1 MAYKATER
9 RHLLSA
15 INEFLDF
22 SIVLP
27 PGDWETQALLPFTEL
42 KEKNEK
48 IRRRQS
54 RVQDETKAT
63 ESKGFVNFIF
73 DISKVCMFFNNG
85 YLVDNKFLFYMLHM
99 MLF

>member
-9 RHLLSA
+9 RDLLSA
-15 INEFLDF
+15 INEFLDY

-42 KEKNEK
+42 KAKNEE

-54 RVQDETKAT
+54 RVQDAAKAA
-63 ESKGFVNFIF
+63 ESKGIINFTCCI
-73 DISKVCMFFNNG
+73 
-85 YLVDNKFLFYMLHM
+85 
-99 MLF
+99 